1 MLTPNTR
8 RFLAGATVAA
18 LGVALLSGLAPYA
31 SGLLGAPM
39 LYVIWEPVQRRLSR
53 RLPAPLAALV
63 VIGLTV
69 VLVVLPGV
77 LLAASIVEQA
87 QSAVR
92 GALASPVLDRAST
105 LQIGSI
111 SLGPYI
117 ASAGQSVLG
126 WLGGNA
132 LSLIGVATR
141 LILNLVFLLFGLYF
155 LLINPGRAWAAVEP
169 YVPFSH
175 GRAVKLR
182 QGFIDVTLSTVVG
195 TGVIAVVQ
203 GTLIGLAFLTLG
215 LSNPVFWG
223 TVTAALSI
231 LPLVGS
237 GMIWLP
243 AAVGLFVAGSTGK
256 AVALVIWG
264 VVVIGNID
272 NVIRPVIYNRFAK
285 IHPMITLVGAIV
297 GVEQM
302 GFIGLILGPLAISYF
317 FELLRMYSEEYV
329 TGSWPA
335 VTPPGPV
342 MQSASGDIVAVEPA
356 APVAPEPAEP
366 S

>member
-1 MLTPNTR
+1 
-8 RFLAGATVAA
+8 
-18 LGVALLSGLAPYA
+18 
-31 SGLLGAPM
+31 M
-39 LYVIWEPVQRRLSR
+39 LYVIWEPLQRRLSAR
-53 RLPAPLAALV
+53 MPAPVAA
-63 VIGLTV
+63 VIVITLTV
-69 VLVVLPGV
+69 VLVVIPGFY
-77 LLAASIVEQA
+77 LATSLIAQA
-87 QSAVR
+87 QSAVQ
-92 GALASPVLDRAST
+92 GALASPVLDRLST
-105 LQIGSI
+105 LQVGPI
-111 SLGPYI
+111 LVGPYI

-132 LSLIGVATR
+132 LSLLGVATR
-141 LILNLVFLLFGLYF
+141 MILNLVFLLFGLYF
-155 LLINPGRAWAAVEP
+155 LLVNPGRAWAAVEP
-169 YVPFSH
+169 YIPFSP
-175 GRAVKLR
+175 GRAVLLR

-203 GTLIGLAFLTLG
+203 GTLIGLAFGLLG
-215 LSNPVFWG
+215 IPNPVFWG

-243 AAVGLFVAGSTGK
+243 AAIGLYVAGSPGS

-264 VVVIGNID
+264 VVVVGNID
-272 NVIRPVIYNRFAK
+272 NVVRPMIYNRFAK

-329 TGSWPA
+329 
-335 VTPPGPV
+335 
-342 MQSASGDIVAVEPA
+342 
-356 APVAPEPAEP
+356 PVAPEPTEP

>member
-1 MLTPNTR
+1 VLTPNTR
-8 RFLAGATVAA
+8 RLLAGATVAA

-53 RLPAPLAALV
+53 RMPAVLSALLVLA
-63 VIGLTV
+63 LTV
-69 VLVVLPGV
+69 VLLVVPGV
-77 LLAASIVEQA
+77 LLTVSLVDQA
-87 QSAVR
+87 QSAVQ
-92 GALASPVLDRAST
+92 GALASPVLDRVRGLQFGSVT
-105 LQIGSI
+105 LE
-111 SLGPYI
+111 PYV
-117 ASAGQSVLG
+117 ASAGQNLVA

-132 LSLIGVATR
+132 LSLLGAATR
-141 LILNLVFLLFGLYF
+141 AILNLVFLLFGLYF

-169 YVPFSH
+169 YIPFSQ
-175 GRAVKLR
+175 GRAGKLR
-182 QGFIDVTLSTVVG
+182 QGFIDVTLSTVIG
-195 TGVIAVVQ
+195 TGVIAVLQ
-203 GTLIGLAFLTLG
+203 GTLIGLAFLALG
-215 LSNPVFWG
+215 LSNAVFWG

-264 VVVIGNID
+264 VVVVGNID
-272 NVIRPVIYNRFAK
+272 NVIRPIIYNRFAK

-329 TGSWPA
+329 TASWPA
-335 VTPPGPV
+335 VPQPESVAPSTAGIIVSHDPP
-342 MQSASGDIVAVEPA
+342 Q
-356 APVAPEPAEP
+356 PVAPEPDEP